1 MTVVKI
7 CGLTT
12 LEDAL
17 AAAEA
22 GADLLGF
29 VLVPSS
35 PRRVTPEQAAGI
47 VAGLRGWGVRL
58 PCVGVVAGLT
68 AAEVRELKG
77 RCGFDLMQ
85 LHGEEGPEV
94 AAALYPEAIVAR
106 TVAGPEALNDLERY
120 RAYAYLLDARGA
132 GPRTGPPRPWDWR
145 LLRSLTLPGKVI
157 VAGGL
162 TSENV
167 AEAVRVARPW
177 GVDVASG
184 VEAAPG
190 RKDGAAMARFVRA
203 VREVDH
209 ADETD
214 A

>member
-1 MTVVKI
+1 MTRVKI

-17 AAAEA
+17 AAAKA

-47 VAGLRGWGVRL
+47 VAGLRGCGVRL
-58 PCVGVVAGLT
+58 PCVGVVAGL
-68 AAEVRELKG
+68 AAVEVRELKR
-77 RCGFDLMQ
+77 RCGLDLMQ
-85 LHGEEGPEV
+85 LHDEEAPEV

-106 TVAGPEALNDLERY
+106 AVAGPEALADLGRY
-120 RAYAYLLDARGA
+120 RAYAYLLDARGP
-132 GPRTGPPRPWDWR
+132 GPRTGPARPWDWR
-145 LLRSLTLPGKVI
+145 LLRSVALPGRII

-162 TSENV
+162 TPENV

-190 RKDGAAMARFVRA
+190 RKDRAAMARFIRA

-209 ADETD
+209 AVKAD